1 MNDCTGESKRV
12 QYKLVP
18 VEPTEEMVSA
28 GLSARTCPRE
38 RYQAMLAASPD
49 FGSKV
54 AAEVNQDEYGFCA
67 DILLGQRVRFGKPLY
82 AHLQPAINVTQVVE
96 ALQLL
101 LDMEDEE
108 CRYDHQGYCQNH
120 NLDHIDVGCR
130 VQKARTALVTYHS
143 WVSGE
148 ASIKQADSF

>member
-67 DILLGQRVRFGKPLY
+67 DILPGQRVRFGKPLY
-82 AHLQPAINVTQVVE
+82 AHLQPAINITQVVE
-96 ALQLL
+96 ALQYWIWRMKNADTIIKVTARIIILIIL
-101 LDMEDEE
+101 MWAVVSKKHAPPLS
-108 CRYDHQGYCQNH
+108 
-120 NLDHIDVGCR
+120 
-130 VQKARTALVTYHS
+130 RTAV
-143 WVSGE
+143 G
-148 ASIKQADSF
+148 